1 MRSVALDATALLGRR
16 TGVGVAVAGLLGA
29 LASGPHRVVG
39 YGITGTGW
47 RRLPALLPPG
57 VAPAGALPL
66 PARPLL
72 ALWSHLDLPTVE
84 SLVGRV
90 DVVHGANS
98 VVPPSRH
105 AARLV
110 TVHDLTP
117 VRFPEL
123 VTRASR
129 RYPTLIARAVGG
141 GAHVHTPSAFVAG
154 EVVECFGVDPDRVHV
169 VAWGVTPPAPR
180 PGAGGG
186 PTGSPYVLATATAE
200 PRKDLPRLVAAWDQ
214 VAGELPEMRLVLVG
228 PPGWGEAE
236 LAAAIAAAAHRDRVE
251 RYGWVDDPAPL
262 LAGAAVLAYPSRYEG
277 FGFPPLEAMAAGVP
291 VVASA
296 AGAVPEVVG
305 DAAALVPVGDTD
317 ALASGLLRVLSD
329 PSEAAR
335 LVAAGRERAAGYSWA
350 ATGAAFAGLYDRLC
364 DER

>member
-1 MRSVALDATALLGRR
+1 MRCVAVDATALLGRR

-29 LASGPHRVVG
+29 LAAGPHRVVG
-39 YGITGTGW
+39 YGLTGTGW
-47 RRLPALLPPG
+47 RQLPGLLPAG
-57 VAPAGALPL
+57 VATGALVLPAGLSMAVWARLDVPALDW
-66 PARPLL
+66 LL
-72 ALWSHLDLPTVE
+72 GP
-84 SLVGRV
+84 V
-90 DVVHGANS
+90 DVVHGTNF
-98 VVPPSRH
+98 VVPPTRR

-117 VRFPEL
+117 VRFPQL
-123 VTRASR
+123 ATAASR
-129 RYPTLIARAVGG
+129 RYPTLVARAITR

-154 EVVECFGVDPDRVHV
+154 EVVEYFGADPDRVHV
-169 VAWGVTPPAPR
+169 VAWGVAPPPAPR
-180 PGAGGG
+180 GAGRH
-186 PTGSPYVLATATAE
+186 PTGPPYVLATATAE

-214 VAGELPEMRLVLVG
+214 VAGEIPDLRLVLVG

-236 LAAAIAAAAHRDRVE
+236 LVAAIAGAAHRDRVE
-251 RYGWVDDPAPL
+251 RRGWVDDPGPL

-329 PSEAAR
+329 PGEAAR
-335 LVAAGRERAAGYSWA
+335 LVAAGRERAAGYSWT
-350 ATGAAFAGLYDRLC
+350 ATGAAFAGLYDRLG
-364 DER
+364 DRG

>member
-1 MRSVALDATALLGRR
+1 MRSVAVDATALLGRR
-16 TGVGVAVAGLLGA
+16 SGVGVAVAGLLGA
-29 LASGPHRVVG
+29 LAAGPHRVVG

-57 VAPAGALPL
+57 VAPAGGKPL
-66 PARPLL
+66 PAGALL

-84 SLVGRV
+84 SLVGPV
-90 DVVHGANS
+90 DVVHGANF
-98 VVPPSRH
+98 VVPPARR

-123 VTRASR
+123 VTPASR
-129 RYPTLIARAVGG
+129 RYPTLIARAVAG

-154 EVVECFGVDPDRVHV
+154 EVVEYFDTDPDRVHV
-169 VAWGVTPPAPR
+169 IAWGVAPHAPR
-180 PGAGGG
+180 QGVAGRPIG
-186 PTGSPYVLATATAE
+186 PRYVLATATAE

-214 VAGELPEMRLVLVG
+214 VAGELPETRLVLVG
-228 PPGWGEAE
+228 APGWGEAE
-236 LAAAIAAAAHRDRVE
+236 LASAIAGAAHRDRIE
-251 RYGWVDDPAPL
+251 RPGWVDDPASL

-305 DAAALVPVGDTD
+305 DAALLVPVGDTD
-317 ALASGLLRVLSD
+317 ALASGLLEVLSD
-329 PSEAAR
+329 PDEAAR
-335 LVAAGRERAAGYSWA
+335 LVAAGRERVAGYSWA